1 MKWLAIIGIGLTG
14 LLFGAEDTKMIEIG
28 EKAPAIELKD
38 ADGKEY
44 SLEKQLEQSPV
55 VILFYRSG
63 DW

>member
-1 MKWLAIIGIGLTG
+1 MKWLMVLGISLTG
-14 LLFGAEDTKMIEIG
+14 FLFGAEEMKMIEIG

-44 SLEKQLEQSPV
+44 SLGKQLEQSPV

>member
-1 MKWLAIIGIGLTG
+1 MKWLAIIGISLTG